1 MERGTVTVSAA
12 TTGGM
17 LYHQVPA
24 GNGSEG
30 ERVEQLVLPRQCH
43 KTVLTM
49 AHSIPLAGNLGRR
62 KTADPMDIVGP
73 LPRSSR
79 GNRYV
84 LVVCDYA
91 ARYPEAMAMRSV
103 EAERVAEELVTL
115 FSRVG
120 VPKEILTDQGTNLT
134 SQLLQ
139 ELYRMLHVRHI
150 RASPYHP
157 QTDGLVERFN
167 QTLKTMLRKTAVDE
181 GKDWDWLLPG
191 SVEPE
196 PLNVATVNR
205 FETPKTKTQ
214 VRAFLGITGYYRRF
228 IPNYAAMVLPLTE
241 LTKNPDFDK
250 PFILQTDASEYGVG
264 AVLSKHDQHGRDHP
278 VAYFS
283 RKLLPREVRY
293 STVEKECLAIKLG
306 METF

>member
-1 MERGTVTVSAA
+1 
-12 TTGGM
+12 
-17 LYHQVPA
+17 
-24 GNGSEG
+24 
-30 ERVEQLVLPRQCH
+30 
-43 KTVLTM
+43 
-49 AHSIPLAGNLGRR
+49 
-62 KTADPMDIVGP
+62 MDIVGP

-150 RASPYHP
+150 RTSPYYP

-181 GKDWDWLLPG
+181 GKDWNWLLP
-191 SVEPE
+191 
-196 PLNVATVNR
+196 
-205 FETPKTKTQ
+205 
-214 VRAFLGITGYYRRF
+214 Y
-228 IPNYAAMVLPLTE
+228 VL
-241 LTKNPDFDK
+241 F
-250 PFILQTDASEYGVG
+250 
-264 AVLSKHDQHGRDHP
+264 
-278 VAYFS
+278 AY
-283 RKLLPREVRY
+283 REVPQN
-293 STVEKECLAIKLG
+293 STGFSPFELLYGRSPRGPLDVLKEMWQGKEKSPGECCVPHSSHTRPDG
-306 METF
+306 DNEGPCP